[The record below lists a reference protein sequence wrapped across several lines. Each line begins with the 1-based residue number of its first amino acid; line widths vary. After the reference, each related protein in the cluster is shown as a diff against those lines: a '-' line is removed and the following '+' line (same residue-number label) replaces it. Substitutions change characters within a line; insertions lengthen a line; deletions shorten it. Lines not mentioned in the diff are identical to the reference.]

1 LALAPVALIGENV
14 DLRTWFAVDGTLEPI
29 DYDGPSAF
37 RFPETVAEHIIERY
51 SAPGD
56 WIIDPFCGFGTSLA
70 VAERLGREAVGYEV
84 HERRA
89 AFCASRLADPR
100 RVIHGSCEDLAGP
113 PWPPFKLLITSPP
126 YRSFRVFDRN
136 DDPEIYKA
144 DARRLF
150 SRFTPLL
157 APGATVA
164 VVVSQ
169 VRLGDRTRPVVWEL
183 GSALSELYTFRE
195 ELIRVNSGPATT
207 GPGYH
212 HEHVLVFGVNA

>member
-1 LALAPVALIGENV
+1 V
-14 DLRTWFAVDGTLEPI
+14 DLRSWFAVEGTLEPL

-37 RFPETVAEHIIERY
+37 RLPENVVEHIIERY

-84 HERRA
+84 HDRRA
-89 AFCASRLADPR
+89 AFSASRLANPS
-100 RVIHGSCEDLAGP
+100 RVIHGSCENLAGAE
-113 PWPPFKLLITSPP
+113 WPPFSLLITSPP
-126 YRSFRVFDRN
+126 YRSFRIFDR
-136 DDPEIYKA
+136 DDDAETYQA
-144 DARRLF
+144 DARRFF
-150 SRFTPLL
+150 SGFTRHL

-169 VRLGDRTRPVVWEL
+169 VRQGDRTRPVVWEL
-183 GSALSELYTFRE
+183 GAALNGIFPLRE
-195 ELIRVNSGPATT
+195 ELIRVNSGAATT

-212 HEHVLVFGVNA
+212 HDHVLVFTSPGSA